1 MMDNWQGSITIFLVC
16 AYTDE
21 LIVTSNGGHLLYIV
35 GQAPLTK
42 PGDGQKTDLEW
53 RTDPDSHIQWL

>member
-1 MMDNWQGSITIFLVC
+1 MLTIVVC

-42 PGDGQKTDLEW
+42 PGNGQKTDLECE
-53 RTDPDSHIQWL
+53 TDPDSHIQWL